1 MTTSTRT
8 ATKTLTK
15 TVKTHTKL
23 GWTRQ
28 GTGEPLVMLHGIGS
42 TRADFA
48 LLAPRLAEDYE
59 VLTVDVPGHGGSR
72 ALGRRLSTVSGMADA
87 LEADLDAMG
96 FSRVHLL
103 GNSLGGSAGTGARA
117 STPRPLSRRH
127 LAVRAG
133 AARRAHL
140 PVRGDGRRQTARS
153 LLLAGLRA
161 RPAEASQAEARA
173 VKGGFAEAT
182 GFWRMLW
189 WTVIVD
195 VPTGLQHVDCPVILA
210 QGTRDLVAAGQTPRY
225 LLAVP
230 GARLQPIKRAG
241 HAPHSDAP
249 EEIVA
254 LVHEAMCRSSTASP

>member
-103 GNSLGGSAGTGARA
+103 GNSLGGRLALELA
-117 STPRPLSRRH
+117 RRH
-127 LAVRAG
+127 RARSVVAISPSGLALPGERI
-133 AARRAHL
+133 